1 MVRRGAKYFRAS
13 LLLKGTFTKNI
24 TVKKA
29 LTFIALLFFKA
40 TAYSQTTL
48 SFCTHIGDNGYC
60 AFDNN
65 KFITT
70 PDSTTGRIFMKIN
83 STVTLGTKL
92 TYKIYTVGKNL
103 EEKFSKSVDQSIQAD
118 WLMAWEPY
126 VFATGAKYNVKIFN
140 DADKMICSKS
150 FELIAGSK

>member
-1 MVRRGAKYFRAS
+1 MRNIFVPLCFLRI
-13 LLLKGTFTKNI
+13 LLLKI
-24 TVKKA
+24 IIVKKT
-29 LTFIALLFFKA
+29 LTITALLFFIA

-48 SFCTHIGDNGYC
+48 SFCTHVQDNGYC

-70 PDSTTGRIFMKIN
+70 PDSATGRIFMKIN
-83 STVTLGTKL
+83 STLSLGTKL
-92 TYKIYTVGKNL
+92 TYKIYTVGKNA
-103 EEKFSKSVDQSIQAD
+103 EEKFSKSVDQTIQPD
-118 WLMAWEPY
+118 WMMAWEPY

>member
-1 MVRRGAKYFRAS
+1 MM
-13 LLLKGTFTKNI
+13 
-24 TVKKA
+24 KKP
-29 LTFIALLFFKA
+29 LTIIALLFFIA
-40 TAYSQTTL
+40 SAYSQTTL
-48 SFCTHIGDNGYC
+48 SFCTHVQDNGYC

-83 STVTLGTKL
+83 STITLGTKL
-92 TYKIYTVGKNL
+92 TYKIYKVDKNG
-103 EEKFSKSVDQSIQAD
+103 EEKFSQLVDQSIQPD
-118 WLMAWEPY
+118 WMMAWEPY
-126 VFATGAKYNVKIFN
+126 TFATNAKYTIKVFN